1 MKEKMITRTII
12 QTTGTAMCLNVE
24 TAEVSY
30 IEQSIGGEYTPEN
43 LLLKF
48 KELFESE
55 YFKVVVITAM
65 ESKSITIAMA
75 VSDFIKYGT
84 VVSEKNNSLL
94 KN

>member
-1 MKEKMITRTII
+1 MKEKTITRTLI

-30 IEQSIGGEYTPEN
+30 IEQTIGGEYTPEN

-48 KELFESE
+48 KELFEFD
-55 YFKVVVITAM
+55 YFKVVAITSM
-65 ESKSITIAMA
+65 KSNSITIEMK

-84 VVSEKNNSLL
+84 VVSGK
-94 KN
+94 

>member
-12 QTTGTAMCLNVE
+12 QTTGTVMCLNVE

-30 IEQSIGGEYTPEN
+30 IEHTIGGEYAQEN

-48 KELFESE
+48 KELFETDV
-55 YFKVVVITAM
+55 FKLVAITSM
-65 ESKSITIAMA
+65 ESKSITIAMS

-84 VVSEKNNSLL
+84 VVSEK
-94 KN
+94 

>member
-1 MKEKMITRTII
+1 MKEKMITRTLI

-30 IEQSIGGEYTPEN
+30 IEHSIGGVYTPEN

-48 KELFESE
+48 KELFETDV
-55 YFKVVVITAM
+55 FKLVSITSM
-65 ESKSITIAMA
+65 ESKSITIAMS

-84 VVSEKNNSLL
+84 VVSEKNSLL